1 MMNSIHTTRNDSMN
15 RFSLDK
21 WSRAPPKLKQ
31 HILKVICS
39 SCRSIPAPTSENSVL
54 DDLKGPIHWPLM
66 TLPPCPPKA

>member
-1 MMNSIHTTRNDSMN
+1 MMNTTRNDSMN

-39 SCRSIPAPTSENSVL
+39 GCSRSIPAPTSENSAMPMKSQTEV
-54 DDLKGPIHWPLM
+54 
-66 TLPPCPPKA
+66 